1 MPSKSPAQARL
12 MAAVAHG
19 WHMPG
24 GGGPPK
30 KVAVEFNEAD
40 SGKKVRKPKP
50 DGRMEK
56 LRSKR

>member
-1 MPSKSPAQARL
+1 